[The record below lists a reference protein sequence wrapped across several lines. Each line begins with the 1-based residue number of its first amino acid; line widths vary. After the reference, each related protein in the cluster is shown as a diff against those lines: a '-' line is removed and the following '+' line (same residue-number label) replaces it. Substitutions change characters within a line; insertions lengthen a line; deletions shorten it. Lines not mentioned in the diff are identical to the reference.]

1 MAEENPVPMWAREL
15 AVEIAS
21 AIEFKAQASLDCQQW
36 SPEETEWGV
45 DLVELWPAVMEIQEA
60 GPNDGE
66 IVFGIVDSFDL
77 LAAQKVFDQVEAFSF
92 GYENDGRGNIMV
104 EGTFKGRQVVVVVY
118 FEPELGEDD
127 EDVDGIDQ

>member
-1 MAEENPVPMWAREL
+1 MAEVNPVPMWAREL

-21 AIEFKAQASLDCQQW
+21 TIEFKAQASLDCQQW

-77 LAAQKVFDQVEAFSF
+77 LAVQKIFDQVDDFTF
-92 GYENDGRGNIMV
+92 GYENDGRGNITI
-104 EGTFKGRQVVVVVY
+104 EGKFKGRAVIVIVY
-118 FEPELGEDD
+118 FEPALGED
-127 EDVDGIDQ
+127 EIDAE

>member
-1 MAEENPVPMWAREL
+1 MPEENRVPMWAREL

-21 AIEFKAQASLDCQQW
+21 TIEFKAQASLDCQQW
-36 SPEETEWGV
+36 APEETDWGV

-77 LAAQKVFDQVEAFSF
+77 LAAQKVFDQVEAFSY
-92 GYENDGRGNIMV
+92 GIESDGRGSITI
-104 EGTFKGRQVVVVVY
+104 EGKFKERQVVVVVY
-118 FEPELGEDD
+118 FEPELGDD
-127 EDVDGIDQ
+127 EEEDVE